1 MTAVRVNPGP
11 RRSTA
16 RLAAVQALYEMELAG
31 ISATDILDGFLA
43 ERWNLSG
50 QKEGEGETAQLA
62 EPDDKLMN
70 QLVSGAAARKSELDR
85 LIGPAL
91 SGGWTDARLENLLRA
106 ILRAGTFE
114 LLALCDIP
122 ARTVIS
128 EYVDVAK
135 AFYEG
140 PEAAMVN
147 GVLDTLARSLRAG
160 EMGEG

>member
-62 EPDDKLMN
+62 EPR
-70 QLVSGAAARKSELDR
+70 SEEHTSELQ
-85 LIGPAL
+85 
-91 SGGWTDARLENLLRA
+91 SH
-106 ILRAGTFE
+106 
-114 LLALCDIP
+114 
-122 ARTVIS
+122 
-128 EYVDVAK
+128 
-135 AFYEG
+135 
-140 PEAAMVN
+140 
-147 GVLDTLARSLRAG
+147 
-160 EMGEG
+160 